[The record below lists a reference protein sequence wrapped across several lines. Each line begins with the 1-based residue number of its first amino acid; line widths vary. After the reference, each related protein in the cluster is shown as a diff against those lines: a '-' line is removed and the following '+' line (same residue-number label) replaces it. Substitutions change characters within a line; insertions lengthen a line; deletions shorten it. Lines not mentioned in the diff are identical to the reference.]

1 MTKYLKREL
10 LYITKKIINY
20 YMLKINEIF
29 HSIQGESSKSGTPCV
44 FIRLTYC
51 NLRCSYCDSE
61 YSFYEGED
69 MSIADILKEI
79 KKYNCKLVEV
89 TGGEPLLQK
98 KSIDLM
104 KALLIEKY
112 TVMLETSGSI
122 PINNV
127 PKEVIKIIDF
137 KCPSSDMHKKNNWDI
152 LKNVQQHDEIKF
164 VISNLDDYKWVKD
177 KLKKYNFKNNT
188 ILFSPTHN
196 QLDPKILSE
205 WILKDGLNVR
215 VQLQLHKYIWDADT
229 KGV

>member
-1 MTKYLKREL
+1 MET
-10 LYITKKIINY
+10 T
-20 YMLKINEIF
+20 
-29 HSIQGESSKSGTPCV
+29 
-44 FIRLTYC
+44 
-51 NLRCSYCDSE
+51 
-61 YSFYEGED
+61 
-69 MSIADILKEI
+69 
-79 KKYNCKLVEV
+79 
-89 TGGEPLLQK
+89 LQ

-196 QLDPKILSE
+196 QLDPKRLSE
-205 WILKDGLNVR
+205 WVLKDGLNVR